1 MATKIA
7 LICIF
12 AMLNMVISET
22 HFSSYS
28 ESYSKVGAA
37 SNEESSSGTHY
48 DFHSSSEI
56 CQYIDGSLKCK
67 TKECGWDENAGKIT
81 CTTNGEAAPAER
93 TSSNV
98 HYDFHSSSKVCEYI
112 EGSLKC
118 MTKECGWDE
127 NAGKIT
133 CITND
138 N

>member
-1 MATKIA
+1 MAMRFS

-22 HFSSYS
+22 QFSSHS
-28 ESYSKVGAA
+28 ESYSNVEAPSDEG
-37 SNEESSSGTHY
+37 SSTGMHY
-48 DFHSSSEI
+48 DFHSISEV
-56 CQYIDGSLKCK
+56 CKYIDGSLKCK
-67 TKECGWDENAGKIT
+67 TKKCGWDENAGKIT
-81 CTTNGEAAPAER
+81 CNTNDGAAVDER
-93 TSSNV
+93 SLSNV
-98 HYDFHSSSKVCEYI
+98 HFDFHSSSEVCEYI

-133 CITND
+133 CNTNE